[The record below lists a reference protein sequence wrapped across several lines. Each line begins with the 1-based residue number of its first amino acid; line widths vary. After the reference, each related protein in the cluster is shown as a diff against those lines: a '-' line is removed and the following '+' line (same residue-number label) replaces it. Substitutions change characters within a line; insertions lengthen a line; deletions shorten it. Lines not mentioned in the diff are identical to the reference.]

1 MSQLTD
7 EQSAYVN
14 FNELIDTKLIA
25 TAGSGK
31 TFTIIQKM
39 DHIINDKILKSEEI
53 LMLTFSRFTRDD
65 FINRINKNNIKS
77 INIDYIKTIDSFAKS
92 IIDPHNEVDV
102 SILSYKFMKYLELT
116 KSSEI
121 KKNAKIKN
129 IRTIF
134 VDEAQDLNETQY
146 KILCLL
152 KKKNKTVINLIGDP
166 NQNIYQ
172 FRGSSDKYL
181 SNFQAKTFYLT
192 YNFRSHQEVVEFS
205 KYLRPNQDVDII
217 CKKSKINRLP
227 VSVFYKD
234 EDDLEINIIALLKNA
249 EKNNIDLSDF
259 AILSPTRGRM
269 RSDGKSNGLC
279 LISNILFKNGYK
291 FKQFYEEATDE
302 LANNIQYIPEQN
314 HINILTFMGSKGLE
328 WKYTIIIDAE
338 TCLINKKIFTE
349 EKHKGDQYLLY
360 VACSRAINNLFIFA
374 KYTTRMAEHIFHFNP
389 WFALVPET
397 KYRRDERFDDVFQFQ
412 KIKERITH
420 QEEKKINKIIE
431 QCSEEDL
438 YNLAI
443 LCDYGVENSNSI
455 NEQQTIY
462 ELKNKKHSN
471 MFISRYIKELFFI
484 YYNIANNLPLKKF
497 HDIENIINL
506 DVIMRD
512 LSPKF
517 LNWYYWNRNNLTWE
531 TFDKEKDK
539 EYFDPEIKNIIE
551 TNFKRTKDLS
561 EHVIVPDCY
570 FKNFILKHLDDIKEN
585 YQKYLDCYNNDN
597 DKIMEEKCIKVRKY
611 LFKMMVLI
619 YSLETQHYYHVLN
632 KGYKFKHILNDYIEL
647 FDKIKIFCFN
657 KGDDAIRINESNI
670 QINKLDLIGEIDFIE
685 IKNFK
690 KNFYDIKCSSDI
702 TLKHIIYQTVCN
714 ILYNNLDEYEC
725 ENHDINLNFLNL
737 ITGKLLKIKLFLTKK
752 KIKNILDILIKNKK
766 NIK

>member
-1 MSQLTD
+1 MSQLTE
-7 EQSAYVN
+7 EQRAYVY
-14 FNELIDTKLIA
+14 FNDLVDTKLIA

-39 DHIINDKILKSEEI
+39 DHVVQEKILKAEQI

-65 FINRINKNNIKS
+65 FINRIKKHNIKT
-77 INIDYIKTIDSFAKS
+77 INEDCIKTIDSFAKS

-102 SILSYKFMKYLELT
+102 SILSYKFMKYLEME
-116 KSSEI
+116 KAKDI
-121 KKNAKIKN
+121 RKNPQIKN
-129 IRTIF
+129 IKAIF

-181 SNFQAKTFYLT
+181 TNFQAKTFYLT

-217 CKKSKINRLP
+217 CKKKKINTLP

-234 EDDLEINIIALLKNA
+234 EDDLEKNIMALLKNA
-249 EKNNIDLSDF
+249 ERNNIDLSDF
-259 AILSPTRGRM
+259 AILAPTRGRM
-269 RSDGKSNGLC
+269 RSDGRSNGLC
-279 LISNILFKNGYK
+279 LISNVLFKNGYK

-302 LANNIQYIPEQN
+302 LSNNIQYIPESG

-338 TCLINKKIFTE
+338 TCLINKRHFTE
-349 EKHKGDQYLLY
+349 DKHKGDQYLLY

-374 KYTTRMAEHIFHFNP
+374 KYSIRRAEHIFHFNP
-389 WFALVPET
+389 WFALVPEAN
-397 KYRRDERFDDVFQFQ
+397 YRRDERFEEVFEFQ
-412 KIKERITH
+412 EIKEKTLLP
-420 QEEKKINKIIE
+420 EEKKIGKILD

-438 YNLAI
+438 YNLAV

-455 NEQQTIY
+455 KESKSIF
-462 ELKNKKHSN
+462 EIKEKKHSN
-471 MFISRYIKELFFI
+471 MFVSKFIKELFHI
-484 YYNIANNLPLKKF
+484 YYNMANNLPLKKF
-497 HDIENIINL
+497 QDIENIINL
-506 DVIMRD
+506 DVIMKD

-517 LNWYYWNRNNLTWE
+517 LNWYYWNRNTLTWE
-531 TFDKEKDK
+531 TFDKEKNN
-539 EYFDPEIKNIIE
+539 ENFDPEIRKIIE

-570 FKNFILKHLDDIKEN
+570 FKTFILTHMTDIKEN
-585 YQKYLDCYNNDN
+585 YEKYLDCKNDE
-597 DKIMEEKCIKVRKY
+597 DEKVRKY
-611 LFKMMVLI
+611 LFKIMVLI

-632 KGYKFKHILNDYIEL
+632 KGRKFKHILIDHVEL
-647 FDKIKIFCFN
+647 FDKIKIFCFE
-657 KGDDAIRINESNI
+657 KTFKIKDSHI
-670 QINKLDLIGEIDFIE
+670 QINKYDLSSEIDFYSHHE
-685 IKNFK
+685 NKDQF
-690 KNFYDIKCSSDI
+690 FDIKCCSDI
-702 TLKHIIYQTVCN
+702 TLKHIVQQTVCN
-714 ILYNNLDEYEC
+714 ILHNNLDEHI
-725 ENHDINLNFLNL
+725 NDNQDIILNFINL
-737 ITGKLLKIKLFLTKK
+737 ITGKMLKITLYLTKE
-752 KIKNILDILIKNKK
+752 KIKQILRIIIDNKK
-766 NIK
+766 ARN